1 MIRYDQEDFEV
12 SVDYSYYLYM
22 LGMTIQYKENDNDK

>member
-12 SVDYSYYLYM
+12 SLDYSYYLYM
-22 LGMTIQYKENDNDK
+22 LGIITQYKENDDE